1 MSDNQP
7 NEPNPFTS
15 RRFILAAVIVG
26 IVLLCAVV
34 LVVSSVISSQAK
46 PTAEPTSSSTPTHSA
61 AADADPSVCGLKG
74 YEVKSSLD
82 DAPKSKWELV
92 GTIAAPT
99 DPTGAGPGKIDSD
112 GFRSCYAHTA
122 TGALYSAA
130 NFIALGSDAT
140 TRAKLPSL
148 LVPGPG
154 RDAAKAQST
163 QSSDSAGYRAQ
174 VAGFKIDS
182 YDGKNATVDLALN
195 YSTGQLVSLVLKLT
209 WVEGDWKLVTDNSG
223 NLPIPPAALQSLG
236 GYTPW
241 SGA

>member
-7 NEPNPFTS
+7 SESNPFTT
-15 RRFILAAVIVG
+15 RRFIVAAVIVG
-26 IVLLCAVV
+26 VVLLCAVV
-34 LVVSSVISSQAK
+34 LVVGTVIGGQAK
-46 PTAEPTSSSTPTHSA
+46 PTTGPTPSSTATHSTA
-61 AADADPSVCGLKG
+61 TDADPSVCGLKG
-74 YEVKSSLD
+74 YEATSSLD
-82 DAPKSKWELV
+82 DAPKSDWQLV

-99 DPTGAGPGKIDSD
+99 DRKGAGPGKIDTD

-122 TGALYSAA
+122 TGALYASA

-148 LVPGPG
+148 IAPGPG
-154 RDAAKAQST
+154 RDAAKARSSE
-163 QSSDSAGYRAQ
+163 SSDSTGYRAQ
-174 VAGFKIDS
+174 IAGFKVDS
-182 YDGKNATVDLALN
+182 YDGKNATIDLALN

-209 WVEGDWKLVTDNSG
+209 WVEGDWKFIADDSG

>member
-7 NEPNPFTS
+7 TEQNPFTS
-15 RRFILAAVIVG
+15 RRFILAAVVVG
-26 IVLLCAVV
+26 VILLCAVV
-34 LVVSSVISSQAK
+34 LVVGTVVGGQAK
-46 PTAEPTSSSTPTHSA
+46 PTAGPAPSSTATPSS

-74 YEVKSSLD
+74 YEATSSLD

-99 DPTGAGPGKIDSD
+99 DPRGAGPGKIDSD

-130 NFIALGSDAT
+130 NFVALGSDAT

-148 LVPGPG
+148 VAPGPG
-154 RDAAKAQST
+154 RDAAEAQST

-174 VAGFKIDS
+174 IAGFKIDS

-209 WVEGDWKLVTDNSG
+209 WVEGDWKLVADNSG
-223 NLPIPPAALQSLG
+223 NLPIAPAPLQSLG